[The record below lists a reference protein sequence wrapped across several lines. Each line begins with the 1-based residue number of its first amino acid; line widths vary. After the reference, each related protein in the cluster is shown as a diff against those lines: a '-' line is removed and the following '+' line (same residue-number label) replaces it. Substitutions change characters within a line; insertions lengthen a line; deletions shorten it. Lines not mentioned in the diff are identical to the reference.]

1 MRQGAAVPEGL
12 EALVQEVERGLVQE
26 PLLAEEAAV
35 EAVQK
40 AAKQAG
46 QPVMMEAVG
55 PRTRLGALAQAAPR
69 VGWALGPPRVQEEGG
84 PWQALERVVRA
95 SPSFQSP
102 SRCVEFQVLHF
113 SRNPRRRAP
122 TGPCCCE

>member
-1 MRQGAAVPEGL
+1 MQVATMRQGAVVPEDL
-12 EALVQEVERGLVQE
+12 EVLVQEL
-26 PLLAEEAAV
+26 LLAEEAAV

-69 VGWALGPPRVQEEGG
+69 VG
-84 PWQALERVVRA
+84 
-95 SPSFQSP
+95 
-102 SRCVEFQVLHF
+102 
-113 SRNPRRRAP
+113 
-122 TGPCCCE
+122 